1 MANTTKKRRQLSIE
15 TKLQI
20 LESVDTGEK
29 KTAIAER
36 FNIPASTLST
46 IIANRHK
53 MGNGIEKF
61 GPERKRSRSCKNDEL
76 DRKVFEWFTE
86 VRSANIP
93 LSGSILQDR
102 AKTIALKLGI
112 DDFHASNG
120 WLSRFKRRWNLTTLR
135 VCGEEAAVDVA
146 VVEEWKKNL
155 PSLVAGYD
163 PKDIFNADESGFFY
177 NLLPDSTLAT
187 KGEICHGGKRSKERL
202 TVLFCTNS
210 DGSEKLKPF
219 VIGKFASPRCF
230 KHVKKLPCR
239 YGNNKSAWMTAIL
252 FREWLA
258 SLDAV
263 MGGKNRKILLFLD
276 GCTAHKTSDMK
287 LRNVKVVHF
296 PPNCTSKVQ
305 PLDQGIISLVK
316 RAYRRQLVEYLL
328 PRIGNTEDIKSLKW
342 NILQAIQRL
351 CVAWDGVEK
360 SAITNCFRR
369 AGFPGEM
376 DVQDDPQPEE
386 REEWGEVA
394 QLLNIEGVSFEDF
407 ANIDDDLAVFGKN
420 EDPEIITETQ
430 DVSDEER
437 EESSNCVVRPS
448 WKEVVDAVDVLERV
462 FITSEDGIENL
473 KILRQV
479 EQAASKEMRKR
490 MRQTTLQN
498 YFK

>member
-29 KTAIAER
+29 ETAIAER

-46 IIANRHK
+46 
-53 MGNGIEKF
+53 

-112 DDFHASNG
+112 DDFHSSNG

-219 VIGKFASPRCF
+219 VI
-230 KHVKKLPCR
+230 
-239 YGNNKSAWMTAIL
+239 
-252 FREWLA
+252 
-258 SLDAV
+258 
-263 MGGKNRKILLFLD
+263 
-276 GCTAHKTSDMK
+276 
-287 LRNVKVVHF
+287 
-296 PPNCTSKVQ
+296 
-305 PLDQGIISLVK
+305 
-316 RAYRRQLVEYLL
+316 
-328 PRIGNTEDIKSLKW
+328 
-342 NILQAIQRL
+342 
-351 CVAWDGVEK
+351 
-360 SAITNCFRR
+360 
-369 AGFPGEM
+369 
-376 DVQDDPQPEE
+376 
-386 REEWGEVA
+386 
-394 QLLNIEGVSFEDF
+394 DF

-479 EQAASKEMRKR
+479 EQAAMRAWG
-490 MRQTTLQN
+490 
-498 YFK
+498 